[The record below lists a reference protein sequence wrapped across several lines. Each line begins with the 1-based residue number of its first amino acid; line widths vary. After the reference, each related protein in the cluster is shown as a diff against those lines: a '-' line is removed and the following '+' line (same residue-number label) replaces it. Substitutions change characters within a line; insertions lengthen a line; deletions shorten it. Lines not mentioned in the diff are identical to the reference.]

1 MVLIMGTICI
11 WVYVVREDSNHFM
24 QVHFLSVGQGDASF
38 IESPTGVQM
47 LIDGGSNGAVLREL
61 SRVMPFYDRSIDVVV
76 ATHPDF
82 DHIGGL
88 IEVMKRYSV
97 GMLLVSF
104 PGNDTDVDERL
115 IGIAKER
122 GVSIKTPLRGSGLDL
137 GAGVHATV
145 LFPDRELDDIETN
158 TASLVLQI
166 RYGKTAFM
174 FTGDSPDEIEEYLVM
189 LDGKKLES
197 DVLKLGHHGSRT
209 STSELFLG
217 FVSPDY
223 AIISAG
229 KDNRYGHPHEEVL
242 EKIAA
247 FGIQKKDT
255 LSGMVSFQSD
265 GTTVFAT
272 N

>member
-1 MVLIMGTICI
+1 MVGTISI
-11 WVYVVREDSNHFM
+11 WVYVIHKEGNQRLH
-24 QVHFLSVGQGDASF
+24 VHFLSVGQGDAAF
-38 IESPTGVQM
+38 IESPTGTQM
-47 LIDGGSNGAVLREL
+47 LIDGGSNGALLREL
-61 SRVMPFYDRSIDVVV
+61 SQVMPFYDRSIDVVV

-88 IEVMKRYSV
+88 IEVMKRYEV

-104 PGNDTDVDERL
+104 PANDTDVDERL
-115 IGIAKER
+115 ISIAKEK
-122 GVSIKTPLRGSGLDL
+122 GVFIKAPLRGSDLDL
-137 GAGVHATV
+137 GAGVHATI
-145 LFPDRELDDIETN
+145 LFPDRELDNIETN
-158 TASLVLQI
+158 TASLVLQL

-174 FTGDSPDEIEEYLVM
+174 FTGDSPDEIEEYLVT
-189 LDGKKLES
+189 LDGKRLES

-223 AIISAG
+223 AVISAG
-229 KDNRYGHPHEEVL
+229 KDNSYGHPHEEVL